1 MKREIAEFVSRY
13 LVCQQIKAEHQRPAG
28 YSQLLP
34 IPEWKWEHITM
45 DFVVGLLRTQKG
57 HDGVWVVVDRLIKSA
72 HFLPFKTTYSMD
84 KLGSTKLNFSTAFH
98 PQTDGQSE
106 RTIQTLEDMLRACV
120 MEFKG
125 NWDNYLPLM
134 EFAYNNS
141 YQASIEMATY
151 EALYGRKCKTPVC
164 WDEVGERRQKS
175 YADKHRWDLAF
186 EVGDRVFIRIS
197 PWKGVLRF
205 GKLSP
210 RYIGPYEIIER
221 IGLLAYRLTLPPKLS
236 RIHDVFH
243 VSMLRKYIYDLSHVL
258 SKQPIQLK
266 EDLTYEEEPVE
277 ILEEKHQVLRSKTI
291 PLVKVRWRN
300 HTKEEAT
307 WEREDLMRAVSLY
320 FLIRHRESLFYRRS
334 IVGIHACRARFQ
346 CCCRALELT
355 TGTIELS
362 VIGTFRFELPSQC

>member
-84 KLGSTKLNFSTAFH
+84 KLGSIYVAEIVRLH
-98 PQTDGQSE
+98 GVP
-106 RTIQTLEDMLRACV
+106 V
-120 MEFKG
+120 
-125 NWDNYLPLM
+125 
-134 EFAYNNS
+134 
-141 YQASIEMATY
+141 SIVSDRDSQLKVAQ
-151 EALYGRKCKTPVC
+151 
-164 WDEVGERRQKS
+164 DRQKS

-320 FLIRHRESLFYRRS
+320 FLIRY
-334 IVGIHACRARFQ
+334 IN
-346 CCCRALELT
+346 
-355 TGTIELS
+355 
-362 VIGTFRFELPSQC
+362 FEDEIFIRGEDCNICEFKMNKRGG